1 MFFKIGIFKHFAI
14 FAGKRLCFS
23 LFLKKLQRIALFI
36 EHLRWLLLTKLQ
48 ITKLHKLCFAKKER
62 KSKFIL
68 NHFQTMLHFYIPW
81 KVIGQLPPRKA
92 APRIIAPRIIAPWM
106 ITLRIIALRT
116 NYPWAKL
123 SMRKIASRKIA
134 PLP

>member
-14 FAGKRLCFS
+14 FAGKQLCFS
-23 LFLKKLQRIALFI
+23 LFLKKLQRTALFI
-36 EHLRWLLLTKLQ
+36 QHLRWLFLTKLQ

-81 KVIGQLPPRKA
+81 KAIGQLPPRKA
-92 APRIIAPRIIAPWM
+92 APRIITPRIIAPWI

-116 NYPWAKL
+116 IYPRVKL